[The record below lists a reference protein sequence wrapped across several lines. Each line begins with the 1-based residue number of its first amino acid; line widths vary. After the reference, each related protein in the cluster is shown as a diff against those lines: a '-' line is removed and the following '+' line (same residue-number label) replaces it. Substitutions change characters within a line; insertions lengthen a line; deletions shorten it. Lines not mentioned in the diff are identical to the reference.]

1 MKNNKL
7 RDLKQFPSL
16 PSKKYF
22 SYGTAS
28 ALTLALYLFAGNGSA
43 QAEEINKTNSTTSPK
58 TIQTESNKTN
68 TTTSNNET
76 HHKSSKNL
84 NDYIDGTPNEDS
96 DEDEDSGTYE
106 VPILYVTVWL
116 DDQGNIIKDA
126 VEDNKTPA
134 SERVPVKIPGY
145 QHFRT
150 SISDGITKFIY
161 RKVNTSQTA
170 NTATSSSTKKDDTK
184 PSEVN
189 SEKPTTQKDS
199 EQPKQSEPVKPTT
212 QKEPEQ
218 PTQSEPV
225 KPTTQKEPE
234 QPTQSEPV
242 KPTTQKEPEQPT
254 QSEPV
259 KPTTQKEPEQP
270 TQSEP
275 VKPTTQK
282 EPEKP
287 ATQKEP
293 EQPTQPEPVKPT
305 TQEEPEKPTQSGPTK
320 PTTQKDPVIQT
331 KQQENNQNNVN
342 DKPKLHVTVWLDD
355 QGNIIKDAVEDDKTP
370 LNQRGV
376 IQIEGY
382 KYIRTETED
391 GITKYIYKKVK
402 LKQHKQTLEVIKP
415 TKKISKR
422 NEDKDDKTSHN
433 HKTSKKELP
442 ETGVKEQE
450 FNPALLML
458 LAGLG
463 LIGIFRNKIKE

>member
-161 RKVNTSQTA
+161 RKVNTSQA
-170 NTATSSSTKKDDTK
+170 SSTATSSSTKKYDTK

-199 EQPKQSEPVKPTT
+199 EQPK
-212 QKEPEQ
+212 
-218 PTQSEPV
+218 
-225 KPTTQKEPE
+225 
-234 QPTQSEPV
+234 
-242 KPTTQKEPEQPT
+242 

-331 KQQENNQNNVN
+331 KQQENNQNNVI

>member
-1 MKNNKL
+1 MKNNKP

-84 NDYIDGTPNEDS
+84 NDYIDGTPNEDP

-161 RKVNTSQTA
+161 RKVNTSQTSS
-170 NTATSSSTKKDDTK
+170 TATSSSTKKYDTK

-199 EQPKQSEPVKPTT
+199 EQPTQKDSEQPTQPEPTKPTTQKDPEQPTQPEPSKPTT

-218 PTQSEPV
+218 PTQPEPSKTTTQKEPETPTQSEPT

-234 QPTQSEPV
+234 T
-242 KPTTQKEPEQPT
+242 
-254 QSEPV
+254 
-259 KPTTQKEPEQP
+259 P

-287 ATQKEP
+287 
-293 EQPTQPEPVKPT
+293 
-305 TQEEPEKPTQSGPTK
+305 TQSEPTK
-320 PTTQKDPVIQT
+320 PTTQKEPVIPT
-331 KQQENNQNNVN
+331 KQQENNQNNVI
-342 DKPKLHVTVWLDD
+342 DKPKLHVTVWIDD
-355 QGNIIKDAVEDDKTP
+355 EGNIIKDAVEDDKTP

-442 ETGVKEQE
+442 ETGDKEQE

>member
-1 MKNNKL
+1 MKNNKP

-68 TTTSNNET
+68 TSTSNNET

-84 NDYIDGTPNEDS
+84 NDYIDGTPNEDP

-161 RKVNTSQTA
+161 RKVNSTQTSS
-170 NTATSSSTKKDDTK
+170 TATSSSTKKDDSK

-189 SEKPTTQKDS
+189 SEKPTTQKDP
-199 EQPKQSEPVKPTT
+199 EQPTQPEPIKPTTQKEPEQPTQPEPSKPTTQKEPEQPTQPEPVKPTT

-218 PTQSEPV
+218 PTQSEPT
-225 KPTTQKEPE
+225 KPTTQKEP
-234 QPTQSEPV
+234 
-242 KPTTQKEPEQPT
+242 
-254 QSEPV
+254 
-259 KPTTQKEPEQP
+259 
-270 TQSEP
+270 
-275 VKPTTQK
+275 
-282 EPEKP
+282 
-287 ATQKEP
+287 
-293 EQPTQPEPVKPT
+293 
-305 TQEEPEKPTQSGPTK
+305 
-320 PTTQKDPVIQT
+320 VIPT
-331 KQQENNQNNVN
+331 KQQENNQNNVI
-342 DKPKLHVTVWLDD
+342 DKPKLHVTVWIDD
-355 QGNIIKDAVEDDKTP
+355 EGNIIKDAVEDDKTP

-433 HKTSKKELP
+433 NKTSKKELP

>member
-1 MKNNKL
+1 MKNNKP

-68 TTTSNNET
+68 TSTSNNET

-84 NDYIDGTPNEDS
+84 NDYIDGTPNEDP

-199 EQPKQSEPVKPTT
+199 EQPTQKDSEQPTQPEPTKPTTQKDPEQPTQPEPSKPTT
-212 QKEPEQ
+212 QKEPE
-218 PTQSEPV
+218 T
-225 KPTTQKEPE
+225 
-234 QPTQSEPV
+234 
-242 KPTTQKEPEQPT
+242 
-254 QSEPV
+254 
-259 KPTTQKEPEQP
+259 P

-287 ATQKEP
+287 
-293 EQPTQPEPVKPT
+293 
-305 TQEEPEKPTQSGPTK
+305 TQSEPTK
-320 PTTQKDPVIQT
+320 PTTQKEPVIPT
-331 KQQENNQNNVN
+331 KQQENNQNNVI
-342 DKPKLHVTVWLDD
+342 DKPKLHVTVWIDD
-355 QGNIIKDAVEDDKTP
+355 EGNIIKDAVEDDKTP

-442 ETGVKEQE
+442 ETGDKEQE

>member
-1 MKNNKL
+1 MKNNKP

-16 PSKKYF
+16 PSKKNF

-84 NDYIDGTPNEDS
+84 NDYIDGTPNEDP

-161 RKVNTSQTA
+161 RKVNTSQTSS
-170 NTATSSSTKKDDTK
+170 TATSSSTKKDDTI

-199 EQPKQSEPVKPTT
+199 EQPTQPEPTKPTT
-212 QKEPEQ
+212 QKEQEKPAQPE
-218 PTQSEPV
+218 PS
-225 KPTTQKEPE
+225 
-234 QPTQSEPV
+234 
-242 KPTTQKEPEQPT
+242 
-254 QSEPV
+254 
-259 KPTTQKEPEQP
+259 
-270 TQSEP
+270 
-275 VKPTTQK
+275 
-282 EPEKP
+282 KP

-293 EQPTQPEPVKPT
+293 EQPTQSGPSKPT

-320 PTTQKDPVIQT
+320 PTTQKEPVIPT

-402 LKQHKQTLEVIKP
+402 LKQYKQTLEVIKP

>member
-1 MKNNKL
+1 MKNNKP

-84 NDYIDGTPNEDS
+84 NDYIDGTPNEDP

-161 RKVNTSQTA
+161 RKVNTSQTSS
-170 NTATSSSTKKDDTK
+170 TATSSSTKKYDTK

-199 EQPKQSEPVKPTT
+199 EQPTQKDSEQPTQPEPTKPTTQKDPEQPTQPEPSKPTT
-212 QKEPEQ
+212 QKEPET
-218 PTQSEPV
+218 PTQSEPT

-234 QPTQSEPV
+234 T
-242 KPTTQKEPEQPT
+242 
-254 QSEPV
+254 
-259 KPTTQKEPEQP
+259 P

-287 ATQKEP
+287 
-293 EQPTQPEPVKPT
+293 
-305 TQEEPEKPTQSGPTK
+305 TQSEPTK
-320 PTTQKDPVIQT
+320 PTTQKEPVIPT
-331 KQQENNQNNVN
+331 KQQENNQNNVI
-342 DKPKLHVTVWLDD
+342 DKPKLHVTVWIDD
-355 QGNIIKDAVEDDKTP
+355 EGNIIKDAVEDDKTP

-442 ETGVKEQE
+442 ETGDKEQE